1 MGVRVKWDE
10 GKTFVGTASTG
21 HKIVFG
27 NSGADGQRPGPS
39 AMELLLMGT
48 GGCSAYDVISIL
60 EKGRQKIDDVE
71 IEIEADRADDHPKV
85 FTRIHM
91 HFIVKGRDLNP
102 KRVEQ
107 ALSLSIDKY
116 CSASAM
122 MAMSAKLTHDYEIIE
137 TCA

>member
-27 NSGADGQRPGPS
+27 NSSADGQRPGPS
-39 AMELLLMGT
+39 AMELMLMGT

>member
-1 MGVRVKWDE
+1 MKTRVKWDE
-10 GKTFVGTASTG
+10 GRTFVGTASTG

-48 GGCSAYDVISIL
+48 AGCSAYDVIGIL
-60 EKGRQKIDDVE
+60 EKGRQNIDDVI
-71 IEIEADRADDHPKV
+71 IEMDADRAETDPKV

-91 HFIVKGRDLNP
+91 HFIVKGRDLDP
-102 KRVEQ
+102 KRVEH
-107 ALSLSIDKY
+107 AMNLSIDKY

-122 MAMSAKLTHDYEIIE
+122 MALSAELTHDFEIVE

>member
-10 GKTFVGTASTG
+10 GKTFVGTASSG

-27 NSGADGQRPGPS
+27 TSGADGQQLGPS

-48 GGCSAYDVISIL
+48 GGCSAYDVVSIL
-60 EKGRQKIDDVE
+60 EKGRQQIDDV
-71 IEIEADRADDHPKV
+71 IVEIEADRAEDHPRV

-107 ALSLSIDKY
+107 ALSLSIEKY

-122 MAMSAKLTHDYEIIE
+122 MAAVAKLTHDHEIIE
-137 TCA
+137 TSA

>member
-91 HFIVKGRDLNP
+91 HFIVKGGDLSP

-137 TCA
+137 TCG

>member
-60 EKGRQKIDDVE
+60 EKGRQKIEDVE

-91 HFIVKGRDLNP
+91 HFIVKGRELNA

-122 MAMSAKLTHDYEIIE
+122 MAMSAKLTYDHEIIE

>member
-91 HFIVKGRDLNP
+91 HFIVKGRDLSP

-137 TCA
+137 TCG

>member
-1 MGVRVKWDE
+1 MKVRVKWDE

>member
-122 MAMSAKLTHDYEIIE
+122 MAMSATLTHDYEIIE

>member
-137 TCA
+137 TCG

>member
-1 MGVRVKWDE
+1 MGVRLKWDE

-60 EKGRQKIDDVE
+60 EKSRQQIEDVI
-71 IEIEADRADDHPKV
+71 IEIEADRADTDPKV

-91 HFIVKGRDLNP
+91 HFIVKGRDLDP
-102 KRVEQ
+102 KRVER
-107 ALSLSIDKY
+107 AMNLSIDKY

-122 MAMSAKLTHDYEIIE
+122 MAMSAKLTYDHEIVE
-137 TCA
+137 TGA

>member
-102 KRVEQ
+102 KRVER

>member
-91 HFIVKGRDLNP
+91 HFIVKGRDLSP

>member
-71 IEIEADRADDHPKV
+71 IEIEADRADEHPKV

-91 HFIVKGRDLNP
+91 HFIVKGRDLNE
-102 KRVEQ
+102 KRVAQ

-122 MAMSAKLTHDYEIIE
+122 MAMSAELTHDYEIVE

>member
-39 AMELLLMGT
+39 AMELMLMGT

-60 EKGRQKIDDVE
+60 EKGRQNIDDVD
-71 IEIEADRADDHPKV
+71 IQIDADRAEEHPKV

-91 HFIVKGRDLNP
+91 HFIVKGRNLDP

-122 MAMSAKLTHDYEIIE
+122 MAMSAELTYDHEIIE